1 MKNLS
6 VILPYY
12 RRFEAFSRAMA
23 INHANF
29 VSTDELDTEIVLV
42 LDEPSDETAVL
53 KLVSRYS
60 GIDWRV
66 LINRLD
72 HDWRNPAV
80 PINVGLRHAAGE
92 FVLIMSPES
101 LHVSRV
107 PRNLFYAASGNDRFC
122 VGRIH
127 FCDRTIIE
135 EKGLTQT
142 YEEGIPKR
150 YYGSVCA
157 PRSALEEIRGYDES
171 NRTWG
176 GDDDNCRTRLM
187 MLGLRMDYVP
197 RAKALHPLAPGEAV
211 GATKRLIKS
220 ETERHRYLRPESPV
234 VNDENWGRE
243 FHEIIFES

>member
-12 RRFEAFSRAMA
+12 RRYEAFSEALA

-29 VSTDELDTEIVLV
+29 VSSDECDTEIVLV
-42 LDEPSDETAVL
+42 LDEPSEETAVL
-53 KLVSRYS
+53 ELVRRYS
-60 GIDWRV
+60 QLSWRV

-72 HDWRNPAV
+72 HAWRNPAV
-80 PINVGLRHAAGE
+80 PINVGLRHATGE

-107 PRNLFYAASGNDRFC
+107 PRNLFYAASANDRFC

-127 FCDRTIIE
+127 FCDRMTLA
-135 EKGLTQT
+135 EKGLTRT
-142 YEEGIPKR
+142 YEEGTPKR
-150 YYGSVCA
+150 YYGSLCA

-187 MLGLRMDYVP
+187 MLGLRMEYVP
-197 RAKALHPLAPGEAV
+197 RAKALHPLAPGEAT
-211 GATKRLIKS
+211 GASKQLIKS
-220 ETERHRYLRPESPV
+220 AAERHRYLQPESSV
-234 VNDENWGRE
+234 VNNENWGRE